1 MKLVLKKL
9 RLIMRY
15 NGKMGTI
22 RTVHST
28 IIISIYKNTFIC

>member
-1 MKLVLKKL
+1 MKFVFKKL

-22 RTVHST
+22 RTGHST
-28 IIISIYKNTFIC
+28 IIIYIPVYF